1 MFILLA
7 GKTPELIRIQFILI
21 SFHHLGLVKFIRGLT
36 MNTAVNTR
44 HHGGCPHDCPD
55 TCSMVYEVE
64 DGKLI
69 GVKGNKQHPM
79 TRGGLC
85 VKLKDYEKRHYHPD
99 RLLYPLRR
107 TGPKGSKQFERISWD
122 KALGEITSKWKA
134 IINEHGPHAIMPNSY
149 LGNQGLVH
157 GLNGGDAFFNRMGAT
172 VTERTFCGE
181 GSCTA
186 WLLTVGPTAGVD
198 PESFI
203 HSKFIVIW
211 ASNSV
216 STNVHHWHI
225 VKEAQKKGAKV
236 VVIDS
241 FASKTAKEAD
251 WHIAP
256 KPGTDGALAMAMMHT
271 IIKEGLVDQDYVD
284 NYTKGYKELAERAK
298 NRSPEWAE
306 EITGIPAAVIR
317 QFAIEYAITS
327 PAAIRI
333 GVALERNYGGGQAI
347 RAVTCLPALIGAW
360 RHVGGG
366 ILQMPVWEHPYKFDV
381 ICRPDLIPE
390 GTPVVNNLQ
399 LGRVLT
405 GETDLKTPIKS
416 MMVWNTNPVTQAP
429 ETDKI
434 IEGLK
439 REDLFMVSAEHFIS
453 DTAAYA
459 DIILPA
465 SMGAEMEDMI
475 LSWGHLYF
483 TYNEKCIESP
493 GEAIPNN
500 EIFRRLAAGMG
511 YEDENF
517 KWSDGECLEHYIDWN
532 APACDGIDM
541 AYMREHGYA
550 RLNVGTKD
558 DRAPHKEGNFP
569 TPSGKCE
576 FHIEGATNFVAG
588 PFRQMYEGFQPG
600 EPLDSLPD
608 YVASRETAEADPEL
622 AVLYPLNI
630 ISPKSHGFLNSCYAN
645 IEKKIKGQGEQSV
658 LINPLDAKTRHVAE
672 GDKVRVFNGRGGF
685 EGVAKITDDVS
696 SGIVVATL
704 GYWRQLNNGTVN
716 CISSAEFV
724 DMGHA
729 PTFSDN
735 LVQVKRL

>member
-1 MFILLA
+1 
-7 GKTPELIRIQFILI
+7 
-21 SFHHLGLVKFIRGLT
+21 
-36 MNTAVNTR
+36 MNTPVKTT

-69 GVKGNKQHPM
+69 GVKGNADHPM

-122 KALGEITSKWKA
+122 EALDEISTKWKA
-134 IINEHGPHAIMPNSY
+134 IIDEYGPHAIMPNSY

-203 HSKFIVIW
+203 HSKYIVIW
-211 ASNSV
+211 ACNSV
-216 STNVHHWHI
+216 STNIHHWHI
-225 VKEAQKKGAKV
+225 VKQAQKAGAKV
-236 VVIDS
+236 IVIDS
-241 FASKTAKEAD
+241 YASKTAKEAD

-256 KPGTDGALAMAMMHT
+256 KPGTDGALAMAMINA
-271 IIKEGLVDQDYVD
+271 IIEQGLVDKDYVD
-284 NYTKGYKELAERAK
+284 NYTLGYDELATRAK
-298 NRSPEWAE
+298 DRTPEWAE
-306 EITGIPAAVIR
+306 KITGISATDIR
-317 QFAIEYAITS
+317 RFAREYATTP
-327 PAAIRI
+327 PAAIRL
-333 GVALERNYGGGQAI
+333 GVALERSYGGGQAI
-347 RAVTCLPALIGAW
+347 RAVSCLPALIGAW

-366 ILQMPVWEHPYKFDV
+366 ALQFPVWEHPYKFDV

-390 GTPVVNNLQ
+390 NTPVVNCLQ

-405 GETDLKTPIKS
+405 GETKLDTPIKS
-416 MMVWNTNPVTQAP
+416 MMCWNTNPVTQAP

-439 REDLFMVSAEHFIS
+439 REDLFMVSAEHFMS

-459 DIILPA
+459 DIVLPA
-465 SMGAEMEDMI
+465 SMGAEMEDMV
-475 LSWGHLYF
+475 LSWGHLYL
-483 TYNEKCIESP
+483 TYNAKCVESP

-500 EIFRRLAAGMG
+500 EIFRRLAKRMG
-511 YEDENF
+511 YEEENF
-517 KWSDGECLEHYIDWN
+517 KWSDTECLENYVDWDS
-532 APACDGIDM
+532 PACDGIDL
-541 AYMREHGYA
+541 AYMKEHGFA

-558 DRAPHKEGNFP
+558 NRAPHKQGNFP

-576 FHIEGATNFVAG
+576 FKLDSPTNFVAG
-588 PFRQMYEGFQPG
+588 PFRQMYDGFQSG
-600 EPLDSLPD
+600 EALDELPD
-608 YVASRETAEADPEL
+608 YVSSRETAEANPEL
-622 AVLYPLNI
+622 AAKYPLSI

-645 IEKKIKGQGEQSV
+645 MENKIKGQGEQSV
-658 LINPLDAKTRHVAE
+658 LIDATDAQSRGIKQ
-672 GDKVRVFNGRGGF
+672 GDTVRVFNDRGAF
-685 EGVAKITDDVS
+685 EGVAIITDDVS

-704 GYWRQLNNGTVN
+704 GYWRQLNKGTVN

-735 LVQVKRL
+735 LVEVALA